1 MENLIEKMRLNNKL
15 SNNQTFPYFSFKLNK
30 RKSLNYKS
38 QETVLDFRIRELF
51 KDLKKKL
58 NNSEVL
64 KKFLLRRKKKNS
76 LTINK
81 NKSSEDIVK
90 DSGTSGDSGW
100 EGMSGSSSLS
110 SLIITGNFCTSSPV
124 SEKKFKQFSFHQV
137 DLHDDPLK
145 FVDDNYDENYKEK
158 EIENDLNKFN
168 NDHMKQ
174 STTQFTAGNF
184 IRSKSDSEL
193 ASELDCDDVAEKIRE
208 IIRDDPLRQSYPG
221 MSNTTRRESC
231 HQLLKVLLAQIDA
244 KQQNEKSDI
253 NNNTM
258 DSKIINETFD
268 TFDSDFVTLSDSV
281 ELSSANRKKSMRDTL
296 LEISSRRI
304 QMYDKQYQQN
314 TSENNYE
321 TVRPNNVNNVLSV
334 SKSISVKA
342 ENFRDDI
349 DKVMK
354 RFESQKIVEDDEA
367 YTEFNQPCINSP
379 ILSSS
384 KLNNCMYLQ

>member
-1 MENLIEKMRLNNKL
+1 MENLIEKVRLNNKL
-15 SNNQTFPYFSFKLNK
+15 SNNRTFPYFSFKLNK
-30 RKSLNYKS
+30 ILSSNYKS
-38 QETVLDFRIRELF
+38 QVTILDFGIRERF
-51 KDLKKKL
+51 IDLKKKL

-64 KKFLLRRKKKNS
+64 KKFLLRGKKNNS

-90 DSGTSGDSGW
+90 DCGTSGDSGW
-100 EGMSGSSSLS
+100 EGMSSSSSLS

-124 SEKKFKQFSFHQV
+124 NERKFKQFSFHQV
-137 DLHDDPLK
+137 DLHDDILK
-145 FVDDNYDENYKEK
+145 FVDDNDDDNYKEK
-158 EIENDLNKFN
+158 ETEINVNKFKEEN
-168 NDHMKQ
+168 IKQ
-174 STTQFTAGNF
+174 LASGNF
-184 IRSKSDSEL
+184 VRSKSDTEIF
-193 ASELDCDDVAEKIRE
+193 SELDCDDVAEKIRE

-231 HQLLKVLLAQIDA
+231 HQLLKVLLAQMDV
-244 KQQNEKSDI
+244 KKHNEENDI

-258 DSKIINETFD
+258 DSEIINETFE

-281 ELSSANRKKSMRDTL
+281 EISCAANRKKSMRDTL
-296 LEISSRRI
+296 LEISSRRL
-304 QMYDKQYQQN
+304 QKYDKQYQHN

-321 TVRPNNVNNVLSV
+321 SLRPNNVNNVLNV

-367 YTEFNQPCINSP
+367 YTEFNQSFIYSP

-384 KLNNCMYLQ
+384 KLNNNCIYLE

>member
-1 MENLIEKMRLNNKL
+1 MENLIEKVKLNNR
-15 SNNQTFPYFSFKLNK
+15 TFPYFSFKLNK
-30 RKSLNYKS
+30 RKSSNYKS
-38 QETVLDFRIRELF
+38 QVTILDFRIRERF
-51 KDLKKKL
+51 TDLKKKL

-64 KKFLLRRKKKNS
+64 KKFFLLRKKKNS

-90 DSGTSGDSGW
+90 DCGTSGDSGW

-137 DLHDDPLK
+137 DLHDDVLK
-145 FVDDNYDENYKEK
+145 FVDDNNDDKDYKEK
-158 EIENDLNKFN
+158 ETEIDINKFQQEN
-168 NDHMKQ
+168 IKQ
-174 STTQFTAGNF
+174 STIQLATGNF
-184 IRSKSDSEL
+184 VRSKSDTEIF
-193 ASELDCDDVAEKIRE
+193 SELDCDDVAEKIRE

-231 HQLLKVLLAQIDA
+231 HQLLKVLLAQMDV
-244 KQQNEKSDI
+244 KQQNEENDI

-258 DSKIINETFD
+258 DSKIINETFE

-281 ELSSANRKKSMRDTL
+281 EISSAAANQKKSMRDTL
-296 LEISSRRI
+296 LEISSRRL
-304 QMYDKQYQQN
+304 QKYDKQYQDN

-321 TVRPNNVNNVLSV
+321 SLRPNNVNNVLNV

-367 YTEFNQPCINSP
+367 YTEFNQPFIYSP

-384 KLNNCMYLQ
+384 KLNNNCIYLE